1 MHKTLQLCFE
11 RILPSTNHP
20 ASLGLLA
27 TALLF
32 SAGCATRPTA
42 AVTHGGAPT
51 TELTLLE
58 PGPVTVKCAPA
69 PARFSFDKS
78 SGRTRYVGDGA
89 AEAARKA
96 LDKRNLGDPGIDVG
110 AGAVGFALAP
120 FAAAIGAVTAGQS
133 KATPEA
139 LTACESNLRE
149 AMTAMAAQA
158 VLRDSLLKAASLKTQ
173 RRFIPVESPGDSRS
187 EDTAA
192 SARLETTV
200 EELRLQKTTRRDDS
214 FALLIKTRLRL
225 VRAADGAVL
234 YNEPFEFRSGPALFI
249 DWSSGDAF
257 QRVAQTGYRQI
268 AEQMAEQ
275 LSMATRDEPLLA
287 GAGFIRSPSRLAKAP
302 LQLASSSRTVT
313 SNPDAQYASF
323 AVVRLDPLA
332 VLSSDAD
339 PYPHVAL
346 QSPLTKEEATEKA
359 QRDVGSMVAGLD
371 AYGNSVITMGAI
383 AAAVPLSLFK
393 QTIGC
398 VSGLT
403 TRQFKAAEANLTAAC
418 REARPHEELATQVA
432 QCLEP
437 HSALP
442 VVLVSQPLRGKED
455 FQPRASGS
463 PDNILEIRILS
474 ASLKGRDGINPPLAL
489 CVEAQATLLRASDG
503 QELYSCS
510 LRYRSDER
518 KFADWGTD
526 NARAFRSEMNKCHRE
541 LGRAIVNQ
549 LEDRKLIA
557 PSSAPRPTFASKS
570 N

>member
-1 MHKTLQLCFE
+1 
-11 RILPSTNHP
+11 
-20 ASLGLLA
+20 
-27 TALLF
+27 
-32 SAGCATRPTA
+32 
-42 AVTHGGAPT
+42 
-51 TELTLLE
+51 
-58 PGPVTVKCAPA
+58 
-69 PARFSFDKS
+69 
-78 SGRTRYVGDGA
+78 
-89 AEAARKA
+89 
-96 LDKRNLGDPGIDVG
+96 
-110 AGAVGFALAP
+110 
-120 FAAAIGAVTAGQS
+120 
-133 KATPEA
+133 
-139 LTACESNLRE
+139 
-149 AMTAMAAQA
+149 MTAMAAQA
-158 VLRDSLLKAASLKTQ
+158 VLRDSLLNAASLKTQ

-187 EDTAA
+187 EGTAA

-200 EELRLQKTTRRDDS
+200 EELRLQKTNRRDDS
-214 FALLIKTRLRL
+214 FALLIKTRVRL

-234 YNEPFEFRSGPALFI
+234 YDEPFEFRSGTALFI

-275 LSMATRDEPLLA
+275 LSMATRDEPLLE
-287 GAGFIRSPSRLAKAP
+287 GAGFNRSPSRLAKAP
-302 LQLASSSRTVT
+302 LELASSSRSVT
-313 SNPDAQYASF
+313 GNPDANYASF
-323 AVVRLDPLA
+323 AVVRLDPRA
-332 VLSSDAD
+332 VLSSDVD
-339 PYPHVAL
+339 SYPHVAL

-393 QTIGC
+393 QTVGC
-398 VSGLT
+398 ISGLT

-455 FQPRASGS
+455 VQPRAIGS
-463 PDNILEIRILS
+463 SDNILEIRILS

-489 CVEAQATLLRASDG
+489 CVEAQAALLRASDG